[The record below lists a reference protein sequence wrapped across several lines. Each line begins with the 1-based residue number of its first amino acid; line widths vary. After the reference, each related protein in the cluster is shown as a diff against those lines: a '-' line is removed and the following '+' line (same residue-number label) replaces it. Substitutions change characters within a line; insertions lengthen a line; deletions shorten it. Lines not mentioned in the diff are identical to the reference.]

1 MVNWL
6 QHRRDTKRS
15 ISPQTLFRACA
26 VLALPGAL
34 ALAPTRGAAQVPQ
47 RPVVPAPGQPSVDP
61 GSPRAQTPT
70 APVSSAPGATASPPL
85 VPPPGLSDLPPT
97 APAPTISGI
106 NTGQSAVSA
115 ANTAPVLPG
124 KVARI
129 SIRGNSA
136 ISTEAIRAYI
146 SQKIGSP
153 YNPTLADRD
162 RDQVKGMG
170 YFNGEIGLSA
180 IPNGVGGVDE
190 VYTVAENPVIKRIVF
205 TANTA
210 SGQPSV
216 PSDKLKTLIDTH
228 EGQVLNTNTLV
239 RDIDKLFNH
248 NSGYMRQQGYIADVS
263 ADINIDPNT
272 GTLTIPLVEAYIQ
285 EIRVTGNKQTKVVVV
300 TRELRS
306 KPGDVL
312 NEQRLQKDLTRVYNL
327 GLFDQVGPL
336 DEQPT
341 DVGKVVIAIPVVEK
355 RSGQVSVGVGYS
367 STSKLV
373 GRAELAQNNFRGM
386 GERVSVNAE
395 VGGISSTSSL
405 RFSFFEP
412 YLDSKHTSLNV
423 SVYNEVIYR
432 FSNNV
437 YSSGTQ
443 TGSSS
448 DYTEQHRGVT
458 FGVNRPLSDT
468 RSAGLTFRT
477 ESVKSNNFNTPIQDT
492 FIRQQGTVTALGAQY
507 SNNTRD
513 QDFSPASG
521 GLFSGSYEYGLAN
534 TTTVGNSPSPLA
546 PGRHNVSKVGVDLR
560 QYISLQGPRKPG
572 DLKSAKRVFAVH
584 LLLGFSN
591 RDVPFFEQYF
601 LGGADSLRGAD
612 TDRFWGN
619 SLALGQAELRIPVS
633 KSDSFQGVLFTDIGD
648 AWGSIYQGQG
658 LAQHNQFSLQ
668 SDYGVGVRLVTPIGP
683 IRVDYA
689 LGRGGGKTQFSIGQS
704 F

>member
-1 MVNWL
+1 MVNW
-6 QHRRDTKRS
+6 QHRSDAKHS
-15 ISPQTLFRACA
+15 LSVQALFRACA
-26 VLALPGAL
+26 FLALGGAL
-34 ALAPTRGAAQVPQ
+34 AAPAPSLAQVPQ
-47 RPVVPAPGQPSVDP
+47 RPVVPAPGQPAVDP
-61 GSPRAQTPT
+61 GSPKAQAPT
-70 APVSSAPGATASPPL
+70 APVSSAPGASASPPL
-85 VPPPGLSDLPPT
+85 VPPTGLSDRPPT

-106 NTGQSAVSA
+106 NSGSSGVTSANSA
-115 ANTAPVLPG
+115 PNLPG

-129 SIRGNSA
+129 TIRGNSA

-153 YNPTLADRD
+153 YNPTQADRD

-190 VYTVAENPVIKRIVF
+190 TYTVAENPVIKHIVF

-210 SGQPSV
+210 NGQPSV

-285 EIRVTGNKQTKVVVV
+285 EIRVTGNKKTKIAVV
-300 TRELRS
+300 TRELHS
-306 KPGDVL
+306 QAGDVL

-341 DVGKVVIAIPVVEK
+341 DVGKVIIAIPVVEK

-373 GRAELAQNNFRGM
+373 GRAELAENNFRGM

-405 RFSFFEP
+405 RLSFFEP
-412 YLDSKHTSLNV
+412 YLDKKHTSLNV

-432 FSNNV
+432 FSSNV

-443 TGSSS
+443 TGSNSN
-448 DYTEQHRGVT
+448 YTEQHRGVT

-468 RSAGLTFRT
+468 QSAGLTFRT
-477 ESVKSNNFNTPIQDT
+477 ESVKSNDFNTPVQDT
-492 FIRQQGTVTALGAQY
+492 FIRQQGTVTALGAQF

-534 TTTVGNSPSPLA
+534 TTTVGNSASPLA
-546 PGRHNVSKVGVDLR
+546 PGRHNVSKVGIDLR
-560 QYISLQGPRKPG
+560 RYISLQGPRKLG
-572 DLKSAKRVFAVH
+572 DLKSSKRVFAVH

-619 SLALGQAELRIPVS
+619 NLALGQAELRIPVS
-633 KSDSFQGVLFTDIGD
+633 KSDSFQGVLFTDLGD

-683 IRVDYA
+683 VRVDYA
-689 LGRGGGKTQFSIGQS
+689 IGRGGGKTQFSIGQS

>member
-1 MVNWL
+1 M
-6 QHRRDTKRS
+6 QA
-15 ISPQTLFRACA
+15 LFRACA
-26 VLALPGAL
+26 FLALGGAL
-34 ALAPTRGAAQVPQ
+34 AAPAPSLAQVPQ
-47 RPVVPAPGQPSVDP
+47 RPVVPAPGQPAVDP
-61 GSPRAQTPT
+61 GSPKAQTPT
-70 APVSSAPGATASPPL
+70 APVSSAPGASASPPL
-85 VPPPGLSDLPPT
+85 VPPTGLSDLPPT

-106 NTGQSAVSA
+106 NSGPSGATSANSA
-115 ANTAPVLPG
+115 PNLPG

-129 SIRGNSA
+129 TIRGNSA
-136 ISTEAIRAYI
+136 ISTEAIRAYV

-153 YNPTLADRD
+153 YNPAQADRD

-190 VYTVAENPVIKRIVF
+190 TYTVAENPVIKHIVF

-210 SGQPSV
+210 NGQPSV

-285 EIRVTGNKQTKVVVV
+285 EIRVTGNKKTKIAVV
-300 TRELRS
+300 TRELHS
-306 KPGDVL
+306 QAGDVL

-341 DVGKVVIAIPVVEK
+341 DVGKVIIAIPVVEK

-373 GRAELAQNNFRGM
+373 GRAELAENNFRGM

-405 RFSFFEP
+405 RLSFFEP
-412 YLDSKHTSLNV
+412 YLDKRHTSLNV

-432 FSNNV
+432 FSSNV

-443 TGSSS
+443 TGSNSN
-448 DYTEQHRGVT
+448 YTEQHRGVT

-468 RSAGLTFRT
+468 QSAGLTFRT
-477 ESVKSNNFNTPIQDT
+477 ESVKSNNFDTPVQDT
-492 FIRQQGTVTALGAQY
+492 FIRQQGTVTALGAQF

-521 GLFSGSYEYGLAN
+521 GLLSGSYEYGLAN
-534 TTTVGNSPSPLA
+534 TTTVGNSASPLA
-546 PGRHNVSKVGVDLR
+546 PGRHNVSKVGIDLR
-560 QYISLQGPRKPG
+560 RYISLQGPRKLG
-572 DLKSAKRVFAVH
+572 DLKSSKRVFAVH

-619 SLALGQAELRIPVS
+619 NLALGQAELRIPVS
-633 KSDSFQGVLFTDIGD
+633 KSDSFQGVLFTDLGD

-683 IRVDYA
+683 VRVDYA
-689 LGRGGGKTQFSIGQS
+689 IGRGGGKTQFSIGQS

>member
-1 MVNWL
+1 LVNWL
-6 QHRRDTKRS
+6 QHRCDAKHG
-15 ISPQTLFRACA
+15 ISVQALFRACTF
-26 VLALPGAL
+26 LALSGAL
-34 ALAPTRGAAQVPQ
+34 ALMPAPGAAQVPG
-47 RPVVPAPGQPSVDP
+47 RPAVPAPGQPSVDP
-61 GSPRAQTPT
+61 GSPKAQTPT
-70 APVSSAPGATASPPL
+70 APVSSAPGAASSPPL
-85 VPPPGLSDLPPT
+85 VPPPGLSDLPPP
-97 APAPTISGI
+97 APAPTITGI
-106 NTGQSAVSA
+106 NSGQSGATS
-115 ANTAPVLPG
+115 TSSAPVLTG

-129 SIRGNSA
+129 TIRGNSA

-146 SQKIGSP
+146 AQKIGSP

-162 RDQVKGMG
+162 RDQIKGMG

-180 IPNGVGGVDE
+180 TPNGVGGVDE
-190 VYTVAENPVIKRIVF
+190 TYTVAENPVIKRIVF

-210 SGQPSV
+210 NGQPSV
-216 PSDKLKTLIDTH
+216 PSDKLKSLIDTH

-285 EIRVTGNKQTKVVVV
+285 EIRVTGNKKTKIAVV

-306 KPGDVL
+306 RPGDVL

-341 DVGKVVIAIPVVEK
+341 DVGKVIIAIPVVEK

-373 GRAELAQNNFRGM
+373 GRAELAENNFRGM
-386 GERVSVNAE
+386 GERVSLNAE

-405 RFSFFEP
+405 RLGFFEP
-412 YLDSKHTSLNV
+412 YLDKEHTSLNV
-423 SVYNEVIYR
+423 SIYNEVIYR
-432 FSNNV
+432 FSSNV
-437 YSSGTQ
+437 YSSATQ
-443 TGSSS
+443 TGTSS

-458 FGVNRPLSDT
+458 LGVNRPLSDT
-468 RSAGLTFRT
+468 KSAGLTFRT
-477 ESVKSNNFNTPIQDT
+477 ESVKANNFNTPVQDT

-507 SNNTRD
+507 SSNTRD

-521 GLFSGSYEYGLAN
+521 GLYSGSYEYGLAN

-546 PGRHNVSKVGVDLR
+546 PGRHTVNKVGVDLR

-619 SLALGQAELRIPVS
+619 NLALAQGELRIPVS